1 MKFNDPIPKYTTQA
15 NGDVTIEW
23 LPPTPL
29 MQTAQREVEKLN
41 EIIGGQQR
49 TMQTMQ
55 EHINYLETH
64 IQNLDN
70 VIMEL
75 KNNNGN
81 VHTTSSPHTTSTSVG
96 ESEPKGGGSGTPS

>member
-1 MKFNDPIPKYTTQA
+1 MKFNDPTPKYTTQPD
-15 NGDVTIEW
+15 GTQTIEW
-23 LPPTPL
+23 LPPTAL
-29 MQTAQREVEKLN
+29 MQTAQREMEKFQ

-81 VHTTSSPHTTSTSVG
+81 VHTTSSPNTTSPSVG
-96 ESEPKGGGSGTPS
+96 ESEPEGDRSGTPS

>member
-1 MKFNDPIPKYTTQA
+1 MKFNDPTPKYTTQA

-23 LPPTPL
+23 LPPTAL
-29 MQTAQREVEKLN
+29 MQTAQREVEKLH
-41 EIIGGQQR
+41 EVIAGQQR

-70 VIMEL
+70 AIMKL
-75 KNNNGN
+75 KDNDGTI
-81 VHTTSSPHTTSTSVG
+81 HTTSSPDTTSTSVG
-96 ESEPKGGGSGTPS
+96 ESEPEGDGSGTPS